1 MVRIGL
7 VGVGF
12 MGQQHFVIYEG
23 MEKAELVAV
32 CDKAPARVAEEAASV
47 GGNIGEAT
55 ELDLSKQNRYT
66 SLEEMLAEEQLDCVD
81 VCTPTFLHAEVTI
94 AALEAGCN
102 VICEKPMALTV
113 EDCDRMIAAAKAN
126 SRLLFIAQCIR
137 FWPEYEVLANMVSS
151 GELGQVISA
160 RFVRQSPTPTWA
172 SDNWL
177 MDAKLSGGAML
188 DLHIHDVD
196 FILSLFGK
204 PKAVVT
210 RAGNLVTEGHPVDQI
225 FTAYLYDDFACAA
238 ECGWVMPDSFP
249 FEMGY
254 QVLGAK
260 GMLEFS
266 LAKAPMLTFY
276 PFDGEPYAPELAPGT
291 GYERELPYFVECIE
305 SNTPPARVTPESAR
319 DSVRLV
325 MAEVESAATGAAVEV
340 SW

>member
-12 MGQQHFVIYEG
+12 MGQQHFGIHEA
-23 MEKAELVAV
+23 MENAEVVAV
-32 CDKAPARVAEEAASV
+32 CDKDSARVAEKAASV

-81 VCTPTFLHAEVTI
+81 VCTPTFLHAEMTI
-94 AALEAGCN
+94 TALEAGCN

-113 EDCDRMIAAAKAN
+113 SDCDRMIAAAEAN

-137 FWPEYEVLANMVSS
+137 FWPEYEVLAKMVSN
-151 GELGQVISA
+151 GELGRVISA

-177 MDAKLSGGAML
+177 MNPALSGGAML
-188 DLHIHDVD
+188 DLHVHDAD
-196 FILSLFGK
+196 FILSVFGQ
-204 PKAVVT
+204 PNAVVT
-210 RAGNLVTEGHPVDQI
+210 RAGNLITEGAGVDQV

-238 ECGWVMPDSFP
+238 EGGWVMPDSFP

-254 QVLGAK
+254 QVLGEK
-260 GMLEFS
+260 GILDFS
-266 LAKAPMLTFY
+266 LAKDPMLVFY
-276 PFDGEPYAPELAPGT
+276 PFEGEPYTPEFAPGT
-291 GYERELPYFVECIE
+291 GYDRELPYFVECIE
-305 SNTPPARVTPESAR
+305 SNTAPARVTPESAR
-319 DSVRLV
+319 ESVRLV
-325 MAEVESAATGAAVEV
+325 MAEVASAASGGAVAVG
-340 SW
+340 

>member
-12 MGQQHFVIYEG
+12 MGQQHFGIYEG
-23 MEKAELVAV
+23 MEQAEVVAV
-32 CDKAPARVAEEAASV
+32 CDKDPARVAEKAASV

-55 ELDLSKQNRYT
+55 ELDLSKQRRYT
-66 SLEEMLAEEQLDCVD
+66 SLEEMLAQEELDCVD
-81 VCTPTFLHAEVTI
+81 VCTPTFLHAEMSI

-113 EDCDRMIAAAKAN
+113 EDCDRMIAAAGAN
-126 SRLLFIAQCIR
+126 SRMLFIAQCIR
-137 FWPEYEVLANMVSS
+137 FWPEYEVLAKMVNN

-172 SDNWL
+172 SENWL
-177 MDAKLSGGAML
+177 MDAELSGGAML

-210 RAGNLVTEGHPVDQI
+210 RAGNLVTEGEPVDQI

-238 ECGWVMPDSFP
+238 EGGWVMPDSFP

-254 QVLGAK
+254 QVLGEK
-260 GMLEFS
+260 GMLDFS
-266 LAKAPMLTFY
+266 LAKEPMLTIY
-276 PFDGEPYAPELAPGT
+276 PFDGEPYTPEFEPGT
-291 GYERELPYFVECIE
+291 GYERELAYFVECIE
-305 SNTPPARVTPESAR
+305 SNSAPARVTPASAR
-319 DSVRLV
+319 ESVRLV
-325 MAEVESAATGAAVEV
+325 LAEVESAASGGAVEV
-340 SW
+340 G